1 MKNID
6 FSGNFLPAFFIR
18 MFYVFCYYTFIRLIA
33 ANRKS
38 MKKLTVFLTLFCL
51 LSFCV
56 VPSVFAQ
63 NVKFRPS
70 EKAYKWADKQMK
82 KMSVDEKIGQLIHV
96 GINARYQNQDSPEF
110 KEIKRQVVENKV
122 GGIIV
127 FVGGVYETVHLMNRM
142 QQLAETPLLISS
154 DFETGVAM
162 RFEDTLNFPWN
173 MAIAATGNPDFAR
186 REGVIAA
193 RESRALGV
201 QWAFAPTVDVNNNA
215 DNPVI
220 NVRSYGENPAD
231 VSRFA
236 VAFAQGLQ
244 SGNVLATA
252 KHFPG
257 HGDTAVDS
265 HRGLPIINFSRS
277 RFDQIELAPFKS
289 VIDAGIGSVM
299 ISHISVPQIDA
310 TKVEPLKKSAKAS
323 YTESE
328 VITEGTTMPATLSPN
343 VISQILIKDMN
354 FDGLVVTD
362 AMDMSGLTLYFNQDE
377 AAVRAV
383 LAGADV
389 LLKPG
394 NADVSIK
401 GLKEAVAS
409 GRITEER
416 LNHSVRKILAWKYQL
431 GLTERKITPL
441 DAIDKI
447 VSNDETRQLA
457 NEIAENA
464 ITLVKSETD
473 VLPLK
478 KDKKI
483 FILGVTNGEDR
494 NFISNTFQRTLRA
507 AGINF
512 EAVILDERSTEAEMN
527 EARKKTNEAD
537 VVLAGLFGRVRSGAK
552 NSVGIPEA
560 GAKILR
566 ELLQSDKKIINISFG
581 NPYLL
586 NNFPEMKTYVV
597 AYGDMPSLQRAT
609 ARALVGEIGF
619 NGKLPISLGGGYSR
633 GTGLQIGKP

>member
-6 FSGNFLPAFFIR
+6 FPGNFLLAFFIR
-18 MFYVFCYYTFIRLIA
+18 MFYVFCPYMFIMLIA

-38 MKKLTVFLTLFCL
+38 MKKLTVFQTLFCL
-51 LSFCV
+51 LSFYV
-56 VPSVFAQ
+56 TPSVFAQ

-70 EKAYKWADKQMK
+70 ERAYKWADKQMK

-142 QQLAETPLLISS
+142 QELAKTPLLISS

-173 MAIAATGNPDFAR
+173 MAIAATGNPEFAK

-231 VSRFA
+231 VSRFS

-265 HRGLPIINFSRS
+265 HRGLPVINFSKNRLE
-277 RFDQIELAPFKS
+277 QIELAPFKS
-289 VIDAGIGSVM
+289 VIDAGVGSVM
-299 ISHISVPQIDA
+299 VAHISLPQIDN
-310 TKVEPLKKSAKAS
+310 TKIEPLKKSIKAS

-343 VISQILIKDMN
+343 VVTQMLIKDMN

-377 AAVRAV
+377 AAVRAI

-389 LLKPG
+389 LLKPAS
-394 NADVSIK
+394 ADLSIK
-401 GLKEAVAS
+401 GLKEAVVS
-409 GRITEER
+409 GRISEER
-416 LNHSVRKILAWKYQL
+416 LNHSVRKVLAWKHQL
-431 GLTERKITPL
+431 GLDKQKITPL

-447 VSNDETRQLA
+447 VSNDETRLLS

-464 ITLVKSETD
+464 ITLVKNESD

-478 KDKKI
+478 KEKKY
-483 FILGVTNGEDR
+483 FLLGITNGDDR
-494 NFISNTFQRTLRA
+494 NFIANTFQRTLRQ
-507 AGINF
+507 AGINL
-512 EAVILDERSTEAEMN
+512 ETVILDERSTEEERENALKK
-527 EARKKTNEAD
+527 ARESD

-552 NSVGIPEA
+552 NSVGIPDA
-560 GAKILR
+560 GAKVLR
-566 ELLQSDKKIINISFG
+566 ELLQSDKKIINVSFG

-586 NNFPEMKTYVV
+586 NNFPQMKTYVV

-619 NGKLPISLGGGYSR
+619 KGKLPISLGGGYSR
-633 GTGLQIGKP
+633 GTGLQVGKP

>member
-1 MKNID
+1 
-6 FSGNFLPAFFIR
+6 
-18 MFYVFCYYTFIRLIA
+18 
-33 ANRKS
+33 
-38 MKKLTVFLTLFCL
+38 MKKLTVFQTLFCL
-51 LSFCV
+51 LSFYV
-56 VPSVFAQ
+56 TPSVFAQ
-63 NVKFRPS
+63 NVKFRPP
-70 EKAYKWADKQMK
+70 ERAYKWADKQMK

-142 QQLAETPLLISS
+142 QELAETPLLISS

-173 MAIAATGNPDFAR
+173 MAIAATGNPEFAK

-231 VSRFA
+231 VSRFS

-265 HRGLPIINFSRS
+265 HRGLPVINFSKNRLE
-277 RFDQIELAPFKS
+277 QIELAPFKS
-289 VIDAGIGSVM
+289 VIDAGVGSVM
-299 ISHISVPQIDA
+299 VAHISLPQIDN
-310 TKVEPLKKSAKAS
+310 TKIEPLKKSIKAS

-343 VISQILIKDMN
+343 VVTQMLIKDMN

-389 LLKPG
+389 LLKPAS
-394 NADVSIK
+394 ADAAIK
-401 GLKEAVAS
+401 GLKGAVAS
-409 GRITEER
+409 GRISEER
-416 LNHSVRKILAWKYQL
+416 LNYSVRKVLAWKHQL
-431 GLTERKITPL
+431 GLDKQKITPL

-447 VSNDETRQLA
+447 VSNDETRLLS

-464 ITLVKSETD
+464 
-473 VLPLK
+473 
-478 KDKKI
+478 
-483 FILGVTNGEDR
+483 
-494 NFISNTFQRTLRA
+494 
-507 AGINF
+507 
-512 EAVILDERSTEAEMN
+512 
-527 EARKKTNEAD
+527 
-537 VVLAGLFGRVRSGAK
+537 
-552 NSVGIPEA
+552 
-560 GAKILR
+560 
-566 ELLQSDKKIINISFG
+566 
-581 NPYLL
+581 
-586 NNFPEMKTYVV
+586 
-597 AYGDMPSLQRAT
+597 
-609 ARALVGEIGF
+609 
-619 NGKLPISLGGGYSR
+619 
-633 GTGLQIGKP
+633 

>member
-6 FSGNFLPAFFIR
+6 FPGNFLLAFFIR
-18 MFYVFCYYTFIRLIA
+18 MFYVFCPYTFITLIA

-38 MKKLTVFLTLFCL
+38 MKKLTVFQTLFCL
-51 LSFCV
+51 LSFYV
-56 VPSVFAQ
+56 TSSVFAQ

-70 EKAYKWADKQMK
+70 ERAYKWADKQMK

-142 QQLAETPLLISS
+142 QELAKTPLLISS

-173 MAIAATGNPDFAR
+173 MAIAATGNPEFAK

-231 VSRFA
+231 VSRFS

-265 HRGLPIINFSRS
+265 HRGLPVINFSKNRLE
-277 RFDQIELAPFKS
+277 QIELAPFKS
-289 VIDAGIGSVM
+289 VIDAGVGSVM
-299 ISHISVPQIDA
+299 VAHISLPQIDN
-310 TKVEPLKKSAKAS
+310 TKIEPLKKSIKAS

-343 VISQILIKDMN
+343 VVTQMLIKDMN

-377 AAVRAV
+377 AAVRAI

-389 LLKPG
+389 LLKPAS
-394 NADVSIK
+394 ADLSIK
-401 GLKEAVAS
+401 GLKEAVVS
-409 GRITEER
+409 GRISEER
-416 LNHSVRKILAWKYQL
+416 LNHSVRKVLAWKHQL
-431 GLTERKITPL
+431 GLDKQKITPL

-447 VSNDETRQLA
+447 VSNDETRLLS

-464 ITLVKSETD
+464 ITLVKNESD

-478 KDKKI
+478 KEKKY
-483 FILGVTNGEDR
+483 FLLGITNGDDR
-494 NFISNTFQRTLRA
+494 NFIANTFQRTLRQ
-507 AGINF
+507 AGINL
-512 EAVILDERSTEAEMN
+512 ETVILDERSTEEERENALKK
-527 EARKKTNEAD
+527 ARESD

-552 NSVGIPEA
+552 NSVGIPDA
-560 GAKILR
+560 GAKVLR
-566 ELLQSDKKIINISFG
+566 ELLQSDKKIINVSFG

-586 NNFPEMKTYVV
+586 NNFPQMKTYVV

-619 NGKLPISLGGGYSR
+619 KGKLPISLGGGYSR
-633 GTGLQIGKP
+633 GTGLQVGKP